1 MVALFIAETEY
12 IVVGSY
18 VTQTMWL
25 RIKLSELQH
34 YQNKLTKIFYNNE
47 NIIALI
53 KNPVFHGQGKHIDI
67 KNHYIFYLV
76 KDKKIMAEFCLSK
89 DQVANIFINTLKIDL
104 FLKFKK
110 MMCIK
115 KFEELGLR
123 EGFNNYLNQVSM

>member
-1 MVALFIAETEY
+1 MVALFIGETEY

-18 VTQTMWL
+18 VAQTMWL

-47 NIIALI
+47 YIIALI
-53 KNPVFHGQGKHIDI
+53 KNPVFHGRGKHINI

-76 KDKKIMAEFCLSK
+76 KDQEIMAEFCSSK
-89 DQVANIFINTLKIDL
+89 DQVANIFIKTLKIDL

-110 MMCIK
+110 MMGMK
-115 KFEELGLR
+115 KFEELGL
-123 EGFNNYLNQVSM
+123 GF

>member
-34 YQNKLTKIFYNNE
+34 YQNKLTKIFYDNE
-47 NIIALI
+47 YIIALI
-53 KNPVFHGQGKHIDI
+53 KNPVFHGRGKHINI

-76 KDKKIMAEFCLSK
+76 KDQEIMAEFCSSK
-89 DQVANIFINTLKIDL
+89 DQVANIFIKTLKIDL

-110 MMCIK
+110 MMGMK
-115 KFEELGLR
+115 KFEELGL
-123 EGFNNYLNQVSM
+123 GF